1 MRILKQ
7 LSLATASAAFVALGM
22 VEVVHAVTISFTGN
36 TTSAPRFNRS
46 MPDLGATTQS
56 PPTLLSERGTDVPY
70 RSQAF
75 SVDTAG
81 NYNFLSSQSYDGFLA
96 LYQGAFD
103 PSDALSNII
112 VANED
117 YFSTPQNNTYS
128 VVQPYTSGFN
138 NVPLSTNTQYFLV
151 TTGYANNS
159 VGPYA
164 NTIASSDSAATGTI
178 TLDPTPVPF
187 EFSPGLGI
195 LALGTCGAVA
205 QLKNKMQKWKVS
217 KSNFSKS

>member
-7 LSLATASAAFVALGM
+7 LSLATASVAFVALGT
-22 VEVVHAVTISFTGN
+22 VEVVHAVTISFSGDTTG
-36 TTSAPRFNRS
+36 APTFNRS
-46 MPDLGATTQS
+46 GPDPGAITQS
-56 PPTLLSERGTDVPY
+56 PPTELSTIGTAVPY

-81 NYNFLSSQSYDGFLA
+81 DYNFRSSQDYDGFLA
-96 LYQGAFD
+96 LYQTAFD
-103 PSDALSNII
+103 PSDARINVL
-112 VANED
+112 VANDD
-117 YFSTPQNNTYS
+117 YF
-128 VVQPYTSGFN
+128 VEIQPYTSGFD

-151 TTGYANNS
+151 TSAYDNDGIGNYT
-159 VGPYA
+159 

-195 LALGTCGAVA
+195 LALGMCGAVA
-205 QLKNKMQKWKVS
+205 QLKNKVLKWKVS
-217 KSNFSKS
+217 TSNFSKS

>member
-1 MRILKQ
+1 MRSLKQ

-36 TTSAPRFNRS
+36 TTSAPRFHRS

-81 NYNFLSSQSYDGFLA
+81 NYNFFSSQNYDGFLA
-96 LYQGAFD
+96 LYRDTFN
-103 PSDALSNII
+103 PNNALSNVL
-112 VANED
+112 VANDD
-117 YFSTPQNNTYS
+117 YPLGTALR
-128 VVQPYTSGFN
+128 SGFD

-151 TTGYANNS
+151 TSAYDSNGIGTYT
-159 VGPYA
+159 

-187 EFSPGLGI
+187 EFSPGLGL
-195 LALGTCGAVA
+195 LALGACSAVM
-205 QLKNKMQKWKVS
+205 QLKKKVQTWKVS
-217 KSNFSKS
+217 GSAFSKS